1 MKKIGDLLIASVLIA
16 ISLPLMLIV
25 ALAITLDSPGPVFSR
40 QERRSLGGRRVRIL
54 RFRTTV
60 YKPQDPEPARG
71 HNAHVTRVGR
81 FLRYTRIDDLPQ
93 LVNVLRGDMSLVGAG
108 RDRPDFL
115 R

>member
-1 MKKIGDLLIASVLIA
+1 MKKIGDLLIALILIA

-25 ALAITLDSPGPVFSR
+25 ALAIKLDSPGPVFSR
-40 QERRSLGGRRVRIL
+40 QERRSVGGRRVRIL

-60 YKPQDPEPARG
+60 YKPHDAEPIRV
-71 HNAHVTRVGR
+71 HDAHVTRVGR

-93 LVNVLRGDMSLVGAG
+93 LVNVLRGEMSLVGAG
-108 RDRPDFL
+108 RDRPDLL